1 MALLV
6 LTKGCFHGVGDQ
18 DPEAGVG
25 GAVRCTGKRP
35 QTLRVGDSLKESCY
49 LLVGILEET

>member
-18 DPEAGVG
+18 DPEAGEG
-25 GAVRCTGKRP
+25 GHEGCREGDHRRCVWVTH
-35 QTLRVGDSLKESCY
+35 
-49 LLVGILEET
+49 